1 MLETA
6 IRAAV
11 LALLTEQGAG
21 AVTME
26 AVAARAGTSKPVL
39 YRRWP
44 DRTALLCD
52 TLLEVTVRAAP
63 MADLGS
69 YREDMLAV
77 LHGWLEL
84 FSGPLGA
91 VATALVGAMAHDADL
106 ANAFREDVMGPRKAD
121 MEALIARGVARGEVR
136 ADVPV
141 DLARELGP
149 SVLWHRHLITGDPVT
164 PQLLERVVDDVLVPF
179 VRPR

>member
-11 LALLTEQGAG
+11 LALLAEQGAG

-44 DRTALLCD
+44 DRAALLCD
-52 TLLEVTVRAAP
+52 TLLEVTVRAVP

-91 VATALVGAMAHDADL
+91 VATALVGAMSHDADL
-106 ANAFREDVMGPRKAD
+106 ARTFREGVMGRRKAD

-149 SVLWHRHLITGDPVT
+149 SLLWHRHLITGDPVT
-164 PQLLERVVDDVLVPF
+164 PQLLERIVDDVLVPF